1 MYTVYYASYS
11 KVLDKWFENV
21 KEVRTLEDF
30 HLYAQA
36 LHSAN
41 YDIKRITFK

>member
-11 KVLDKWFENV
+11 EVLDKWFDNV

-30 HLYAQA
+30 HLYAKA
-36 LHSAN
+36 LHGAN